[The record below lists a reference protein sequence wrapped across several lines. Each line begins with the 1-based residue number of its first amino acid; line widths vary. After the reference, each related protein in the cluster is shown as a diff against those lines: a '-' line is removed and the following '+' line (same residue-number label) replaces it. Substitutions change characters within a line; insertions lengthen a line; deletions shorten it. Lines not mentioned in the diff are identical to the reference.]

1 MGTCEMKGT
10 LFLQGSLG
18 GLNAR
23 EGRPL
28 FMEPVGERP
37 LLGLLLDDATASGCL
52 ERVVFVTSAEA
63 CDDPVADYLAGTW
76 PAVVVHRVPGDSPHA
91 LGPARRQVRLLWSA
105 NCGGVLSIDGF
116 REIAPQYV
124 QDASQV
130 VFVLDVEDAPIVSA
144 RYFRKALPA
153 AGQIGFFGTIGSG
166 GASVCGFQMRA
177 LEKMSGHQRSL
188 RVAAAATVRDRVERA
203 IQAIR
208 RERTLETDDE
218 ITAISAWQ
226 QAKAD
231 RQEVCPGGSLV
242 SMTSDY
248 VSRHSDA
255 PTREQ
260 LLRELA
266 GEAISVTTGSGL
278 EMVCAVHELPAGG
291 DVSGI
296 EQWLARYEQR
306 AFQRL
311 GRQRFYPD
319 YPSYLEVEL
328 TSRCNLACQFC
339 PQTRLTRPA
348 ADLDYD
354 TFEAL
359 VDRVAD
365 FVTLL
370 NFSGF
375 GEPTLHPRLFDFV
388 RLAKS
393 RGIPRVEIETN
404 GTRLGDEAFLQEI
417 LESGLDV
424 LAVNL
429 DAADMARRDGAG
441 DAPFGSTYELVKR
454 FLERRGEAPRPLLVL
469 QRVNMAVPGQDA
481 AIERDFTLWF
491 DVADAFVIKPF
502 NTYRG
507 TFPEKRPIDFAPLE
521 RTACKKLLASALV
534 LSSGEPVMCEQ
545 CFDGQSAEAD
555 VLSPT
560 GESVALRR
568 LRGNHTRGHSGAW
581 CEPCTQWY
589 QQDVQWPLPDTQRR
603 WFDSAL
609 ARAAGEVA
617 ERLLASRAEAV
628 ATTHIPEIIARSGD
642 HHDEW
647 RGRLE
652 QMVGRERWAE
662 AVPDELPA
670 FRGRIGDDEA
680 AEGVLVHPV
689 ACAVLGE
696 KLYVTDPGTRRV
708 SVHSLDGEFEFAFG
722 ETGEYDT
729 RYHDCP
735 DIAAADGELYVA
747 EPTRIRRYAPDGE
760 LLGTLA
766 PDWDGPPPFSIA
778 PGPPGHVWV
787 ATEQDRVILLDVQS
801 GEAVRSLHDPSWLK
815 VLVSASPETGELF
828 VASPDRHEVFVYDL
842 EGSLKDRIGRER
854 VGRLYWPV
862 HAAPFGAGYV
872 VSNPG
877 GLEVLILSS
886 EFEYVGSLP
895 VPAWAG
901 KMARAGGRLYV
912 MTRGSETACRVWELQ
927 RVPAAPA

>member
-1 MGTCEMKGT
+1 MKGT

-28 FMEPVGERP
+28 FMEAVGERP
-37 LLGLLLDDATASGCL
+37 LLGLLLDEATASGCFD
-52 ERVVFVTSAEA
+52 RVVFVTSAEA
-63 CDDPVADYLAGTW
+63 CDDPVADSLAGTW
-76 PAVVVHRVPGDSPHA
+76 PGVVVHRVPGDSPHA
-91 LGPARRQVRLLWSA
+91 LGPAHRQVHLLWSA

-124 QDASQV
+124 QDASQA
-130 VFVLDVEDAPIVSA
+130 VFALDVEDAPIVSA
-144 RYFRKALPA
+144 QYFRKAAPA
-153 AGQIGFFGTIGSG
+153 ASQIGFFGTIGPG

-177 LEKMSGHQRSL
+177 LEKMSNHQRSL
-188 RVAAAATVRDRVERA
+188 RVAAAATVRDRVGRA

-208 RERTLETDDE
+208 RERALETDDE
-218 ITAISAWQ
+218 IAAVSAWQ
-226 QAKAD
+226 QATAD
-231 RQEVCPGGSLV
+231 RQEVSPGGSLV
-242 SMTSDY
+242 SMTRDY

-266 GEAISVTTGSGL
+266 AEAMSVTTGSGL
-278 EMVCAVHELPAGG
+278 EMVRSAHELPSPG
-291 DVSGI
+291 DVGAI
-296 EQWLARYEQR
+296 ERWLARYEQR
-306 AFQRL
+306 DFQRL
-311 GRQRFYPD
+311 GQQRFYPD

-339 PQTRLTRPA
+339 PQTRLTRPTA
-348 ADLDYD
+348 NLDYD

-359 VDRVAD
+359 LNRVGDA
-365 FVTLL
+365 VTLL

-404 GTRLGDEAFLQEI
+404 GTRLGDEAFLQE
-417 LESGLDV
+417 LFESGLDI

-429 DAADMARRDGAG
+429 DALDQAG
-441 DAPFGSTYELVKR
+441 EIPFGSVYGLVKT
-454 FLERRGEAPRPLLVL
+454 FMERRGEAPRPFLVL
-469 QRVNMAVPGQDA
+469 QRTNMAVPGQDA

-491 DVADAFVIKPF
+491 DVADAFAIKPF

-507 TFPEKRPIDFAPLE
+507 TFPEKRPIDFAPIE
-521 RTACKKLLASALV
+521 RTVCRKLLASALV

-545 CFDGQSAEAD
+545 CFDRQSAGAD

-560 GESVALRR
+560 GESVTLRR
-568 LRGNHTRGHSGAW
+568 LRGNHDRGHFGAW

-589 QQDVQWPLPDTQRR
+589 QQDVPWPLPEGQRR

-609 ARAAGEVA
+609 ARAAGRVS
-617 ERLLASRAEAV
+617 ERLLASKAEAV
-628 ATTHIPEIIARSGD
+628 AATHIPEIVARSGD
-642 HHDEW
+642 HDEL

-670 FRGRIGDDEA
+670 PCGRIGSDEPA
-680 AEGVLVHPV
+680 DGVLVHPV
-689 ACAVLGE
+689 SCAVLGE
-696 KLYVTDPGTRRV
+696 TLYVTDPGARRI
-708 SVHSLDGEFEFAFG
+708 SAHSLDGEFQFAFG
-722 ETGEYDT
+722 ETGEYDE
-729 RYHDCP
+729 RYHECP

-747 EPTRIRRYAPDGE
+747 EPNRIRRYTPDGE

-778 PGPPGHVWV
+778 PGPPGHLWV
-787 ATEQDRVILLDVQS
+787 ATEQDRVILLDVGS
-801 GEAVRSLHDPSWLK
+801 GDVVRSLDDPSWLK

-828 VASPDRHEVFVYDL
+828 VASPDRHEVFVYDI
-842 EGSLKDRIGRER
+842 EGNPKDRIGRD
-854 VGRLYWPV
+854 RLARLHWPV
-862 HAAPFGAGYV
+862 HVAAFGTGYA

-901 KMARAGGRLYV
+901 KVARAGGRLYV
-912 MTRGSETACRVWELQ
+912 MTRGSETACRVWELE